1 MSIQVNNIRKTFGA
15 FTALDSVTMK
25 VEPGTVQLVSLPDG
39 DGAGLNRLYLRQG
52 RLPDPQSAREI
63 AVSEG
68 FAKAHA
74 LGPGD
79 TLQFNMVLIGQAL
92 EQLALVV
99 FALQRALERGLGHHR
114 VPLALQQVDWL
125 DADGQPHVVEAH
137 NKHGRV
143 AAGMG
148 ARRNGLALTVSDR
161 RKLSGARVPTD
172 ALPEVDGDLTRVHKP
187 NSIALRMAMV
197 AAAEADL
204 LATFRWGNE
213 WDIAASTLIAREA
226 GASVTDA
233 LGQPLMFN
241 RPTPTALGVLCCA
254 PGIHDAA
261 IDRLSDRAQAALRK
275 G

>member
-1 MSIQVNNIRKTFGA
+1 MVDRAIRPLVDAVSQVA
-15 FTALDSVTMK
+15 DHALELWAGGRTQ
-25 VEPGTVQLVSLPDG
+25 VERWEKKPGEMVCEADLEVNALLRQALGELDP
-39 DGAGLNRLYLRQG
+39 GAGWLSEETADNADRLSLDRLWIVDPIDGTRDYLAG
-52 RLPDPQSAREI
+52 KPGW
-63 AVSEG
+63 AVS
-68 FAKAHA
+68 
-74 LGPGD
+74 
-79 TLQFNMVLIGQAL
+79 V
-92 EQLALVV
+92 ALVV
-99 FALQRALERGLGHHR
+99 S
-114 VPLALQQVDWL
+114 
-125 DADGQPHVVEAH
+125 GQPVIGILAAPARNELW
-137 NKHGRV
+137 V
-143 AAGMG
+143 AQAGMG